1 MIVDCLENWKIYPYG
16 AAWKSTFEFLMT
28 LTPNAEEK
36 KYPLQGDDIYAMVMS
51 YETRTPETAVLETHR
66 KYLDIQAVLD
76 GGEVMEWFPT
86 GGLAVNKPY
95 EESKDVEFY
104 HHPNSS
110 FARMNVFPGIFVAL
124 FPHDAHMPSLMI
136 GNTPESIKKVV
147 VKVNVK
153 LLILS

>member
-16 AAWKSTFEFLMT
+16 AAWKSAFEFLMT

-51 YETRTPETAVLETHR
+51 YKTRTPETAVLETHR
-66 KYLDIQAVLD
+66 KYLDIQVVLD

-86 GGLAVNKPY
+86 GGLVINKPY

-104 HHPNSS
+104 IRPHPGL
-110 FARMNVFPGIFVAL
+110 ARLEITPGMFVAF
-124 FPHDAHMPSLMI
+124 FPHDAHMPYLMI
-136 GNTPESIKKVV
+136 GNKSERVKKVV
-147 VKVNVK
+147 VKIK
-153 LLILS
+153 AELLMP